1 MNGIATVNSLQTSPV
16 MWCTSFTKPL
26 SSMAAPCGTSHRGV
40 KLWCL
45 PKFNCWSSWS
55 SWSSWSLRF
64 SIADNYCRCCRCC
77 RCMLRKYPKY
87 PSWPS
92 EWGTARDPNT
102 LAASEGS
109 LLHPQCPLC
118 STCDPERRNI
128 VRSCFI
134 MPSLYIIYIF
144 IYLYLYIYTH
154 SSIRFS
160 HIASASNMGECLA
173 VSRQAAV
180 DVQAF
185 VPCAKQRLAKTS
197 NTPSEKETKEN
208 ETLHQSDGT

>member
-16 MWCTSFTKPL
+16 MWCTSVTKPL

-45 PKFNCWSSWS
+45 PKFNCWS

-144 IYLYLYIYTH
+144 IYLYYYIYIYIQLYIYVLLQFCKIRELCQFCLVCF
-154 SSIRFS
+154 SSKI
-160 HIASASNMGECLA
+160 
-173 VSRQAAV
+173 
-180 DVQAF
+180 
-185 VPCAKQRLAKTS
+185 
-197 NTPSEKETKEN
+197 
-208 ETLHQSDGT
+208 